1 MSDHTQ
7 SIPRVEADAVA
18 RRNGPSNSGNALPQ
32 NGSASSWA
40 PGNGSAPAGASSN
53 RGGAPAGVT
62 RPTGHAAPPGAAGPQ
77 TSVLDSAAP
86 SRRTAGDDTKNKAG
100 RRPGQRP
107 ARGPRKARLQLRH
120 LDTWSTLKVSL
131 VLSIVM
137 FFVWMVAVGILFG
150 VLSGLDV
157 FSEINDLWGQLG
169 AEEGSSGDLVT
180 PGLVFG
186 GAALIGAINIVLF
199 TALATIASYVYNLAT
214 DLVGGLEV
222 TLSER
227 E

>member
-7 SIPRVEADAVA
+7 SIPRVEADATA
-18 RRNGPSNSGNALPQ
+18 RRNGPSNPGNALPQ
-32 NGSASSWA
+32 NGSASSRA
-40 PGNGSAPAGASSN
+40 PGNGSAPAGAASN

-62 RPTGHAAPPGAAGPQ
+62 RRTGQAAPPGAAGPQ
-77 TSVLDSAAP
+77 TSVLGSAA
-86 SRRTAGDDTKNKAG
+86 STRRPAGEDTKNRSG

-120 LDTWSTLKVSL
+120 LDTWSTLKISL
-131 VLSIVM
+131 VLSTVM

-157 FSEINDLWGQLG
+157 FSQINDLWGQLG

-186 GAALIGAINIVLF
+186 GAALIGAVNIVLF